1 MPNSSPIFSRDLVLL
16 FCAASAIALAVF
28 PLAIPAHDFDRGI
41 FVSVAER
48 LLAGDHLYAEV
59 WDNKG
64 PLFYYLVAL
73 ERGAGSFGEILAEFL
88 LVLLASYSVFKLV
101 AVFSCLRN
109 AVLAGLVASP
119 IVLTGVYYF
128 PGYTHLPAISF
139 SFAVLALAAQGR
151 MIWSGLV
158 LGLVPFANILVFPVA
173 VSSVLALCWHRAPAA
188 AYVRLGQ
195 GFLLSVALFI
205 ALLFLR
211 SELQPFL
218 HSILLNFTYSQGNLL
233 KGQGV
238 VGHLLSHL
246 SLINFNRAKI
256 IAAAICAC
264 LLYAR
269 FRKRTGSIDPLLL
282 TAAASFCASAV
293 VLATTGLWR
302 QHLQILSIPAIL
314 SASAVLICAPKF
326 PVPARLGVMV
336 ILSWILS
343 GAANPIRYSEAAMH
357 LAGNWRSLNAP
368 PQDATAIA
376 ASSRP
381 GVYARFGKN
390 DDNGHAI
397 GLSKWKLGCARFH
410 QYPFDTDENLKQTL
424 ACAAGVDTLLVTPSF
439 APEQGQPG
447 WNRFVAGGEKLLLSA
462 FHCQYRGALRLCR
475 RVSRE

>member
-1 MPNSSPIFSRDLVLL
+1 MPNSSPPFNRDTLL
-16 FCAASAIALAVF
+16 LICAAGVTTLAVF
-28 PLAIPAHDFDRGI
+28 PLLMPGHDFDRGI

-48 LLAGDHLYAEV
+48 LLAGDRLYAEV

-64 PLFYYLVAL
+64 PLFFYLVAL
-73 ERGAGSFGEILAEFL
+73 ERVAGSFGEILAEFL
-88 LVLLASYSVFKLV
+88 FVLLASYSVVRLV

-119 IVLTGVYYF
+119 IILTSVYYF
-128 PGYTHLPAISF
+128 PGYTHLPAIAF
-139 SFAVLALAAQGR
+139 SFAALALAAQER
-151 MIWSGLV
+151 MIWSGLI

-173 VSSVLALCWHRAPAA
+173 VSSVLALCWRRAPAA
-188 AYVRLGQ
+188 GYIRLGQ

-211 SELQPFL
+211 NELQPFL
-218 HSILLNFTYSQGNLL
+218 DSILRNFAYSQGNLV

-238 VGHLLSHL
+238 MGHLLSHL
-246 SLINFNRAKI
+246 SLISFNRARI

-269 FRKRTGSIDPLLL
+269 FRRGARSIDPLLL
-282 TAAASFCASAV
+282 TAAIAFCASVA

-302 QHLQILSIPAIL
+302 QHLQLLSIPAIL
-314 SASAVLICAPKF
+314 SASAVLLCAPKL
-326 PVPARLGVMV
+326 PVPARLAIMV

-343 GAANPIRYSEAAMH
+343 GAANPVRYGEAASH

-376 ASSRP
+376 ASYSP
-381 GVYARFGKN
+381 GIYARFGKN
-390 DDNGHAI
+390 DDSGHAI
-397 GLSKWKLGCARFH
+397 GLSQWKLGCARFH

-424 ACAAGVDTLLVTPSF
+424 ACAAGVDTVLVTPSF

-447 WNRFVAGGEKLLLSA
+447 WNHFVADGEKLLSSA
-462 FHCQYRGALRLCR
+462 FHCQYKGALRLCR